1 MRYIYII
8 QLKMNS
14 NGVQHDIYMNMGA
27 YTSFSTCKNDVQE
40 LCQKKVKELN
50 EKLWNDSE
58 ITSVNAKMDL
68 NSQFEWTKNGEYSR
82 REQEEMMFSM
92 CIESYAEVKMT
103 LYQKRKDKYE
113 KTEYY
118 VKINR
123 HRLK

>member
-1 MRYIYII
+1 MRYIYNI
-8 QLKMNS
+8 QFKLNS

-27 YTSFSTCKNDVQE
+27 YTSFSKCKNDVEE
-40 LCQKKVKELN
+40 LCQKRVKELN
-50 EKLWNDSE
+50 KKVWNDTE
-58 ITSVNAKMDL
+58 LTSVNAKMDL
-68 NSQFEWTKNGEYSR
+68 NSHYKWIESGVYTR

-103 LYQKRKDKYE
+103 LYHKRKDKYE

-123 HRLK
+123 YRLN